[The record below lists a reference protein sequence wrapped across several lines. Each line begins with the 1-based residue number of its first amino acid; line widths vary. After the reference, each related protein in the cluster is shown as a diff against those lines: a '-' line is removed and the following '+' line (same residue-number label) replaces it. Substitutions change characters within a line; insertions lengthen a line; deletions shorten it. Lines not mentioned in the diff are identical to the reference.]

1 MTESHFLLCVRAPYG
16 PSHQGVQKLSRGEVY
31 NIRNSMGSFDLG
43 WKSAPEN
50 TVGNSIGSFDLGW
63 KNAPADTVGNGI
75 GSCDLGCAKW
85 HGPCS
90 GQ

>member
-1 MTESHFLLCVRAPYG
+1 M
-16 PSHQGVQKLSRGEVY
+16 SRGEVY
-31 NIRNSMGSFDLG
+31 NIRNSIGRFDLG

-63 KNAPADTVGNGI
+63 KNAPADTVGNSI
-75 GSCDLGCAKW
+75 GSFDLGCAKW
-85 HGPCS
+85 HGPRS

>member
-1 MTESHFLLCVRAPYG
+1 MTESHFLLCFRAPYG
-16 PSHQGVQKLSRGEVY
+16 PPHEGLQKLSRGEVY
-31 NIRNSMGSFDLG
+31 KIRYSIGRFDLG

-63 KNAPADTVGNGI
+63 KNAPADTVGNSI